1 MKIRYL
7 SDIHLEF
14 LTPVKVNKII
24 KKIPPGF
31 NEVCVLAGDIG
42 NPFHER
48 NYNEFM
54 KFINK
59 NFMKSFVIT
68 GNHEYYNK
76 KKTISEINDYLEDYF
91 KQYENITF
99 LNNSYEIYNN
109 NCFIGTTLWS
119 KIIEPHQ
126 YCTNDVVNIP
136 SFDFKKCNELNK
148 KSKTFLNEILAQQ
161 QENCIIITHYVPSES
176 LIDEK
181 YMGSDMLRYNQWF
194 YSDMDEFIETNKN
207 KIKCWIYG
215 HTHTQSIIMKN
226 NVPFLC
232 NPIGYPGENKKQD
245 FATSI
250 KIIN

>member
-1 MKIRYL
+1 MRIRYL

-14 LTPVKVNKII
+14 LSPTKVNKII
-24 KKIPPGF
+24 KKIPQGL

-42 NPFHER
+42 NPFHES
-48 NYNEFM
+48 NYDIFM
-54 KFINK
+54 KYINK

-76 KKTISEINDYLEDYF
+76 KKSISEINDYLEDYF

-109 NCFIGTTLWS
+109 YSFVGTTLWS
-119 KIIEPHQ
+119 KITEPQ
-126 YCTNDVVNIP
+126 YCINDINYILN
-136 SFDFKKCNELNK
+136 FDFKKCNELHE
-148 KSKTFLNEILAQQ
+148 KSKQFLNEILAQH
-161 QENCIIITHYVPSES
+161 ENCILITHHIPSKS

-181 YMGSDMLRYNQWF
+181 YMVPDMVHYNQCF
-194 YSDMDEFIETNKN
+194 YSNMDEFIEANKN

-232 NPIGYPGENKKQD
+232 
-245 FATSI
+245 T
-250 KIIN
+250 

>member
-1 MKIRYL
+1 MKIRYF

-14 LTPVKVNKII
+14 LTSPIKIKKII
-24 KKIPPGF
+24 KKIPPGL

-42 NPFHER
+42 NPLIGD
-48 NYNEFM
+48 NYNAFM
-54 KFINK
+54 KYINK

-109 NCFIGTTLWS
+109 YCFIGTTLWS
-119 KIIEPHQ
+119 KITEPT
-126 YCTNDVVNIP
+126 YCINDINYIQN
-136 SFDFKKCNELNK
+136 FDFEKCNELHEN
-148 KSKTFLNEILAQQ
+148 SKQFLNEILAQH
-161 QENCIIITHYVPSES
+161 ENCIIITHHIPSKS

-181 YMGSDMLRYNQWF
+181 YMVPSMIPYNQCF

-226 NVPFLC
+226 NVLFLC
-232 NPIGYPGENKKQD
+232 NPIGYPEENQKQD
-245 FATSI
+245 FATNI

>member
-1 MKIRYL
+1 MRIRYF

-14 LTPVKVNKII
+14 LSSPTKVNKII

-42 NPFHER
+42 NPFHES
-48 NYNEFM
+48 NYDIFM
-54 KFINK
+54 KYINK

-109 NCFIGTTLWS
+109 YCFIGTTLWS
-119 KIIEPHQ
+119 KITEPQ
-126 YCTNDVVNIP
+126 YCINDIKKIP
-136 SFDFKKCNELNK
+136 NFDFNKCNELHEN
-148 KSKTFLNEILAQQ
+148 SKQFLNEILLQ
-161 QENCIIITHYVPSES
+161 QENCIIVTHHVPSQS
-176 LIDEK
+176 LIDDK
-181 YMGSDMLRYNQWF
+181 YMVPNMIHYNQCF
-194 YSDMDEFIETNKN
+194 YSDMDEFIEANKN

-226 NVPFLC
+226 NIPFLC
-232 NPIGYPGENKKQD
+232 NPIGYPGENQKQN
-245 FATSI
+245 FATNI